1 MGDHGKDFRSSLI
14 NGTKAPSLSI
24 EAKREH
30 AKQRL
35 GNHYVLRG
43 GTPDWTRPTVL
54 PAWIASRPGAFERT
68 AGI

>member
-1 MGDHGKDFRSSLI
+1 MDLGMNFRQSLI
-14 NGTKAPSLSI
+14 HGTKPPVLSN

-35 GNHYVLRG
+35 GGRYVLAG
-43 GTPDWTRPTVL
+43 GTPDWSRPTVL
-54 PAWIASRPGAFERT
+54 TAWLASRPGAFQRT

>member
-1 MGDHGKDFRSSLI
+1 MDHAKEFRTSLI
-14 NGTKAPSLSI
+14 HGTKAPALSI

-35 GNHYVLRG
+35 GSRYVLAG

-54 PAWIASRPGAFERT
+54 RAWLATRPGAFDRT